1 MAALLVHVLLP
12 APQTSLFPLPLAE
25 LFLTTNNVLNVELA
39 TWYATKKAPLVG
51 RTQKVDT
58 ASCSTTRELIKL

>member
-1 MAALLVHVLLP
+1 LLP

-39 TWYATKKAPLVG
+39 TWCATKKAPLVG

>member
-1 MAALLVHVLLP
+1 MAALLAHVLLP

>member
-12 APQTSLFPLPLAE
+12 APQTSLFTLPLAE
-25 LFLTTNNVLNVELA
+25 SFLTTNNVLNVELA